1 MELDLGDDWESSF
14 DYCAGGEQYLFL
26 KKQVIGEKRRLYAN
40 VQNETAQNELMRAL
54 NKEEFALSIK
64 RFDSLFET
72 GRKLI
77 LDDLSNE
84 DDWKRNDT
92 QVQTKLWLESLSS
105 VLYRVATLFGMTGSP
120 GTEMTSS
127 DDYLQMQQLWLEHR
141 RYYLPPRL
149 AMAPLSLEE
158 TKRRMHILI
167 PIEAIFQ
174 EMVENKVY
182 FGRFYELVQVY
193 GPYPLF

>member
-1 MELDLGDDWESSF
+1 MELDLGDDWESLF

-26 KKQVIGEKRRLYAN
+26 KKQVINEKRRLHAN

-64 RFDSLFET
+64 RFDSLFEI

-77 LDDLSNE
+77 MDDLSNE

-92 QVQTKLWLESLSS
+92 PVQTKLWLESLSS

-127 DDYLQMQQLWLEHR
+127 DNYLQMQQFWFEHR
-141 RYYLPPRL
+141 RYYLPPRV

-174 EMVENKVY
+174 ETVENKVY
-182 FGRFYELVQVY
+182 FGRFYELVRVY